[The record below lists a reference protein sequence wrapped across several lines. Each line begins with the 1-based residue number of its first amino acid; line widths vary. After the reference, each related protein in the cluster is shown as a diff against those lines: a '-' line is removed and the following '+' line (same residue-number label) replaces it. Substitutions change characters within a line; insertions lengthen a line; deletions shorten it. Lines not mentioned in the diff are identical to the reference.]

1 MLNMG
6 VMPMPP
12 ANSRLRMALASNANR
27 FLGSLTVITC
37 PTRNCLCTD
46 LGSPRDVGS
55 LSTPMQ

>member
-1 MLNMG
+1 
-6 VMPMPP
+6 MPP
-12 ANSRLRMALASNANR
+12 ANSRLRVALASNANR

-46 LGSPRDVGS
+46 LGSPRDVGF